1 LSAPTQVPDGG
12 TFEIS
17 VGVPPGSGVHSAH
30 FRLSY
35 DDEALEMLDV
45 IDATGTTI
53 PMILSGPGIVDFN
66 LDAEAGARKAP
77 AIRFLTRAG
86 GSRSVQI
93 AVAVDLFDKAGNAL
107 PSADLAPHSIMVE
120 P

>member
-1 LSAPTQVPDGG
+1 
-12 TFEIS
+12 
-17 VGVPPGSGVHSAH
+17 
-30 FRLSY
+30 
-35 DDEALEMLDV
+35 MLDV

-53 PMILSGPGIVDFN
+53 PMILSGPGIVDLN
-66 LDAEAGARKAP
+66 LDAAAGARQAP

-93 AVAVDLFDKAGNAL
+93 AVAVDLWDKAGNAL
-107 PSADLAPHSIMVE
+107 PSVDLAPHSIMVE